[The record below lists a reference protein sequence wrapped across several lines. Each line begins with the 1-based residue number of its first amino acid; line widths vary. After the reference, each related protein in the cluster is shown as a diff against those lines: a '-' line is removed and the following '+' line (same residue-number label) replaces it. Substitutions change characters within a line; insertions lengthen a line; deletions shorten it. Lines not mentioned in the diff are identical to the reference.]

1 MPTVYYLRF
10 LKQRGRSEQLQVSRL
25 CAKLVFGIVSFMVA
39 NTMRLSLT
47 AQYKKGVIMSA
58 KTVERLLAVLLLVV
72 WVLLLVR
79 ARALNPAAFS
89 EMQAIIILGSLAV
102 LVVVVLSFAIKHRLP
117 VQNKAKDNIVAESTN
132 K

>member
-1 MPTVYYLRF
+1 
-10 LKQRGRSEQLQVSRL
+10 
-25 CAKLVFGIVSFMVA
+25 
-39 NTMRLSLT
+39 
-47 AQYKKGVIMSA
+47 MSA